1 MQRMAGGR
9 RRGRTG
15 RRAPRQ
21 LTFAVLAAGV
31 LAFALLQSLV
41 IPVLPTIQ
49 EELGA
54 TQADVT
60 WVLTAYLLS
69 ASIFT
74 PIVGRLGDMTGKKR
88 MFVVAL
94 AALALGCL
102 VAALATSL
110 WVMIAA
116 RIIQGIGGGV
126 LPLGV
131 RDRPRRVR
139 RGEGAGR
146 GQVHSPSMAAA
157 GTGVGLDPRRA
168 DRRPAR
174 SGLAVL
180 APADRPGGGGD
191 RGALRR
197 PGVAVPQRRAGSTGS
212 RRCCC
217 PAGWSRS
224 CCRSAGRR
232 SGAGARRSSW
242 GCSPSPSSSR
252 CCGWS
257 SSPAPATRWWTCA

>member
-1 MQRMAGGR
+1 MGG
-9 RRGRTG
+9 TG

-74 PIVGRLGDMTGKKR
+74 PIMGRLGDMTGKKR
-88 MFVVAL
+88 IFVVAL

-126 LPLGV
+126 LPLGL
-131 RDRPRRVR
+131 RDRPRRVPEERVPGAVSALAVDGGRRR
-139 RGEGAGR
+139 RGGPDR
-146 GQVHSPSMAAA
+146 
-157 GTGVGLDPRRA
+157 RRA

-180 APADRPGGGGD
+180 AADDRPGGRGD

-197 PGVAVPQRRAGSTGS
+197 PGVAGPQRRADQLARGAAAVGLAG
-212 RRCCC
+212 R
-217 PAGWSRS
+217 PAAR
-224 CCRSAGRR
+224 RSAGRR
-232 SGAGARRSSW
+232 SGAGVRRWSW
-242 GCSPSPSSSR
+242 DCSPSPSSSP
-252 CCGWS
+252 CCGWWS
-257 SSPAPATRWWTCA
+257 SRAPATR

>member
-1 MQRMAGGR
+1 MQRSDGEGDDV
-9 RRGRTG
+9 TTIG

-49 EELGA
+49 AELGA
-54 TQADVT
+54 SQADVT

-69 ASIFT
+69 ASICT

-116 RIIQGIGGGV
+116 RIIQGIG
-126 LPLGV
+126 
-131 RDRPRRVR
+131 
-139 RGEGAGR
+139 
-146 GQVHSPSMAAA
+146 
-157 GTGVGLDPRRA
+157 
-168 DRRPAR
+168 
-174 SGLAVL
+174 AV
-180 APADRPGGGGD
+180 
-191 RGALRR
+191 
-197 PGVAVPQRRAGSTGS
+197 
-212 RRCCC
+212 
-217 PAGWSRS
+217 
-224 CCRSAGRR
+224 CCRSASGSSATSSTRARCRAR
-232 SGAGARRSSW
+232 S
-242 GCSPSPSSSR
+242 
-252 CCGWS
+252 
-257 SSPAPATRWWTCA
+257 